1 MKNSRS
7 TLIIPAFLALFSGL
21 FLMTAL
27 LLSLPQSTAAPTAA
41 EADHARQLTCV
52 GIDAGH
58 GGKDGGAIGE
68 SGLCEKDVNLAVALA
83 LRDLLEINGIP
94 VVMTRTEDILLYDPT
109 ADHEGR
115 KKALDLLS
123 RRTIAEHSR
132 DALFVSIHMNAFPQS
147 QYSGTQVWYGTKD
160 ALSREISHSIQQ
172 SALWLQPENRRKIKA
187 ASSSIYLLDQIPS
200 PCVLV
205 ECGFLSNPT
214 EAERLSDPNYQKAL
228 AVMIFAGIS
237 PYVTAPL
244 NH

>member
-1 MKNSRS
+1 MRHFRRHDLGEDDIHAHSGISRS
-7 TLIIPAFLALFSGL
+7 QEGIYQLPADVHFRLRR
-21 FLMTAL
+21 
-27 LLSLPQSTAAPTAA
+27 
-41 EADHARQLTCV
+41 ADHHCFQGMV
-52 GIDAGH
+52 
-58 GGKDGGAIGE
+58 
-68 SGLCEKDVNLAVALA
+68 
-83 LRDLLEINGIP
+83 
-94 VVMTRTEDILLYDPT
+94 